1 MFPTK
6 NWDSLRL
13 IPSDDFVMEIC
24 AKIQQQFKIY
34 LFLQLHIVHIV
45 TSLETFENQCRMP
58 MVGWTCEGSPRS
70 PFSSVNG
77 DLELK
82 KGDFV
87 PPQGWEWEGDWFVDP
102 DVEAND
108 NR

>member
-1 MFPTK
+1 
-6 NWDSLRL
+6 
-13 IPSDDFVMEIC
+13 
-24 AKIQQQFKIY
+24 
-34 LFLQLHIVHIV
+34 
-45 TSLETFENQCRMP
+45 